1 MDRIGKPASIRIVHP
16 DSASRSWEPS
26 RPDYRNLFAHS
37 DSMRAIRRIIE
48 EIADSSATV
57 LVRGES
63 GVGKDLIARA
73 IPGASRRPEQPFVKV
88 NCAAL
93 PSELLESELFGHEK
107 GAFTGAYQRKQG
119 KFEFAQ
125 HGTLFLDEIG
135 ELPLPLQAKLLHV
148 LQDREFFRIGGREL
162 IQADTRIIAS
172 TNRDLQAALRLGQ
185 FREDL
190 FYRLNVVEIH
200 VPPLRDRREEIPALV
215 EHFLTRFAQEGGRRV
230 EVAASM
236 MKLFVEYHWPGNVR
250 ELENLIR
257 RLVVLGHVN
266 RVHEEIVNT
275 LSGAHAK
282 PAAVWN
288 GVERRE
294 SSSTGYAAAAHA
306 TNGNGAG
313 AAGAADALGLRQI
326 ARRAA
331 FEAEKKAVAEVLHR
345 VRWNRKQAARVLKIS
360 YKTMLLKIAEC
371 GLDDR
376 PNRQRSGD
384 KGKRSV

>member
-1 MDRIGKPASIRIVHP
+1 MDRTGKPASIRIIHP
-16 DSASRSWEPS
+16 DSASRSWEP
-26 RPDYRNLFAHS
+26 RHPDYRNLFAHS

-73 IPGASRRPEQPFVKV
+73 IPGASRRAEQPFVKV

-200 VPPLRDRREEIPALV
+200 VPPLRDRREEIPHLSTVFVREACERLGK
-215 EHFLTRFAQEGGRRV
+215 GGVRL
-230 EVAASM
+230 SPDTLD
-236 MKLFVEYHWPGNVR
+236 LFDAYSWPGNVR
-250 ELENLIR
+250 QLRNEVQRAVAMAAPGGVITPDLLSPVFAGTEEAPQPR
-257 RLVVLGHVN
+257 RARNV
-266 RVHEEIVNT
+266 T
-275 LSGAHAK
+275 L
-282 PAAVWN
+282 PAAVERLEREMIE
-288 GVERRE
+288 GVLERT
-294 SSSTGYAAAAHA
+294 S
-306 TNGNGAG
+306 GNVSQSAR
-313 AAGAADALGLRQI
+313 ALGLT
-326 ARRAA
+326 RRG
-331 FEAEKKAVAEVLHR
+331 LY
-345 VRWNRKQAARVLKIS
+345 LKMDRLGIE
-360 YKTMLLKIAEC
+360 YKVSTA
-371 GLDDR
+371 
-376 PNRQRSGD
+376 
-384 KGKRSV
+384 